1 MKTFLLIGLGSFGN
15 HIARKLYDMHHQI
28 LAVDMDEEK
37 VQLSLPY
44 VTDAQIGDTTDR
56 AFLKSLGIQNFD
68 VCIVTIGENFESS
81 IITVVLLKELGAR
94 KIMARASHGIQER
107 LLLHNGA
114 DEVIYPAR
122 QLAAWTAIRC
132 SSDKILDYTQLDENY
147 SIYELTIPETWENH
161 SLLQLNLRSKYGINI
176 LGIRENG
183 HLNMNI
189 TPETVFHTGN
199 SVLLLGP
206 QASVQKCFRL

>member
-1 MKTFLLIGLGSFGN
+1 MRTFLLLGLGSFGN
-15 HIARKLYDMHHQI
+15 HIARELYDMHHQI
-28 LAVDMDEEK
+28 LGVDLEEEK
-37 VQLSLPY
+37 VQRALPY
-44 VTDAQIGDTTDR
+44 LTDAQIGDTTDR

-94 KIMARASHGIQER
+94 KIIARASHGIQER

-122 QLAAWTAIRC
+122 QLASWTAIRC
-132 SSDKILDYTQLDENY
+132 SSDKILDYTELDDDY
-147 SIYELTIPETWENH
+147 SIYELTVPEQWEGK
-161 SLLQLNLRSKYGINI
+161 SLLSLALRSKYGINI
-176 LGIRENG
+176 LGIRREG
-183 HLNMNI
+183 KLSMNI
-189 TPETVFHTGN
+189 TPDTVFHSGT

-206 QASVQKCFRL
+206 QESVKKCFRL

>member
-15 HIARKLYDMHHQI
+15 HIARELYDMHHQI
-28 LAVDMDEEK
+28 LGVDLDEEK
-37 VQLSLPY
+37 VQRALPY

-94 KIMARASHGIQER
+94 KIIARASHGIQER

-114 DEVIYPAR
+114 NEVIYPAR

-132 SSDKILDYTQLDENY
+132 SSDKILDYTELDDNY
-147 SIYELTIPETWENH
+147 SIYELTVPDQWDGK
-161 SLLQLNLRSKYGINI
+161 SLLELELRSKYGINI
-176 LGIRENG
+176 LGIRKDG
-183 HLNMNI
+183 KLGMNI
-189 TPETVFHTGN
+189 TPATVFHAGT

-206 QASVQKCFRL
+206 QDSVKKCFRL

>member
-1 MKTFLLIGLGSFGN
+1 MRTFLLLGLGSFGN
-15 HIARKLYDMHHQI
+15 HIARELYDMHHQI
-28 LAVDMDEEK
+28 LGVDLEEEK
-37 VQLSLPY
+37 VQRALPCL
-44 VTDAQIGDTTDR
+44 TDAQIGDTTDR

-94 KIMARASHGIQER
+94 RIIARASHGIQER

-132 SSDKILDYTQLDENY
+132 SSDKILDYTELDDDY
-147 SIYELTIPETWENH
+147 SIYELTVPEQWEGKNLL
-161 SLLQLNLRSKYGINI
+161 SLALRSKYGINI
-176 LGIRENG
+176 LGIRREG
-183 HLNMNI
+183 KLSMSI
-189 TPETVFHTGN
+189 TPDTVFHSGT

-206 QASVQKCFRL
+206 QESVKKCFRL

>member
-1 MKTFLLIGLGSFGN
+1 MRTFLLLGLGSFGN
-15 HIARKLYDMHHQI
+15 HIARELYNMHHQI
-28 LAVDMDEEK
+28 LGVDLEEEK
-37 VQLSLPY
+37 VQRALPY
-44 VTDAQIGDTTDR
+44 LTDAQIGDTTDR

-94 KIMARASHGIQER
+94 KIIARASHGIQER

-122 QLAAWTAIRC
+122 QLASWTAIRC
-132 SSDKILDYTQLDENY
+132 SSDKILDYTELDDDY
-147 SIYELTIPETWENH
+147 SIYELTVPEQWEGK
-161 SLLQLNLRSKYGINI
+161 SLLSLALRSKYGINI
-176 LGIRENG
+176 LGIRREG
-183 HLNMNI
+183 KLSMNI
-189 TPETVFHTGN
+189 TPDTVFHSGT

-206 QASVQKCFRL
+206 QESVKKCFRL

>member
-28 LAVDMDEEK
+28 LGIDMDEDK
-37 VQLSLPY
+37 VQRALPY
-44 VTDAQIGDTTDR
+44 LTDGQIGDATDR
-56 AFLKSLGIQNFD
+56 SFLCSLGVQNFD
-68 VCIVTIGENFESS
+68 ACIVTIGENFEAS
-81 IITVVLLKELGAR
+81 IISVVLLKELGAR
-94 KIMARASHGIQER
+94 KIIAKASHGIQER

-114 DEVIYPAR
+114 DEVIYPAK

-132 SSDKILDYTQLDENY
+132 SSDKILDYSQLDENY
-147 SIYELTIPETWENH
+147 SIYELAIPESWENQ
-161 SLLQLNLRSKYGINI
+161 SLLQLNLRSKYSINV

-183 HLNMNI
+183 RLNMNI
-189 TPETVFHTGN
+189 APDTVFHTGS

-206 QASVQKCFRL
+206 QDMVQKCFRL

>member
-1 MKTFLLIGLGSFGN
+1 MKSFLLIGLGSFGN
-15 HIARKLYDMHHQI
+15 HIARELYDLHHQI
-28 LAVDMDEEK
+28 LAVDTDEEK
-37 VQLSLPY
+37 VQRALPY
-44 VTDAQIGDTTDR
+44 ATDAQIGDTTDR
-56 AFLKSLGIQNFD
+56 TFLKSLGVQNFD

-94 KIMARASHGIQER
+94 KIIARASHGIQER

-114 DEVIYPAR
+114 DEVIYPAK

-132 SSDKILDYTQLDENY
+132 SSDKILDYTELDDNY
-147 SIYELTIPETWENH
+147 SIYELTIPREWEGQ
-161 SLLQLNLRSKYGINI
+161 SLLQLNLRGKYGINI

-183 HLNMNI
+183 QLNMDM
-189 TPETVFHTGN
+189 TPETSFRKDN

-206 QASVQKCFRL
+206 KTSVQKCFKL

>member
-1 MKTFLLIGLGSFGN
+1 MRTFLLLGLGSFGN
-15 HIARKLYDMHHQI
+15 HIARELYDMHHQI
-28 LAVDMDEEK
+28 LGVDLEEEK
-37 VQLSLPY
+37 VQRALPY
-44 VTDAQIGDTTDR
+44 LTDAQIGDTTDR

-94 KIMARASHGIQER
+94 KIIARASHGIQER

-132 SSDKILDYTQLDENY
+132 SSDKILDYTELDDNY
-147 SIYELTIPETWENH
+147 SIYELTVPEQWDGKT
-161 SLLQLNLRSKYGINI
+161 LLALGLRSKYGINI
-176 LGIRENG
+176 LGIRKEG
-183 HLNMNI
+183 KLAMNI
-189 TPETVFHTGN
+189 TPDTVFHSGT

-206 QASVQKCFRL
+206 QESVKKCFHL

>member
-15 HIARKLYDMHHQI
+15 HIARELYDMHHQI
-28 LAVDMDEEK
+28 LGVDLDEEK
-37 VQLSLPY
+37 VQRALPY

-94 KIMARASHGIQER
+94 KIIARASHGIQER

-114 DEVIYPAR
+114 NEVIYPAR

-132 SSDKILDYTQLDENY
+132 SSDKILDYTELDDDY
-147 SIYELTIPETWENH
+147 SIYELTVPDQWDGK
-161 SLLQLNLRSKYGINI
+161 SLLELELRSKYGINI
-176 LGIRENG
+176 LGIREG
-183 HLNMNI
+183 GKLGMNI
-189 TPETVFHTGN
+189 TPATVFRAGT

-206 QASVQKCFRL
+206 QDSVKKCFRL

>member
-1 MKTFLLIGLGSFGN
+1 MRTFLLLGLGSFGN
-15 HIARKLYDMHHQI
+15 HIARELYDMHHQI
-28 LAVDMDEEK
+28 LGVDLEEEK
-37 VQLSLPY
+37 VQRALPY
-44 VTDAQIGDTTDR
+44 LTDAQIGDTTDR

-94 KIMARASHGIQER
+94 KIIARASHGIQER

-132 SSDKILDYTQLDENY
+132 SSDKILDYTELDDDY
-147 SIYELTIPETWENH
+147 SIYELTVPEQWDGK
-161 SLLQLNLRSKYGINI
+161 SLLALELRSKYGINI
-176 LGIRENG
+176 LGIRREG
-183 HLNMNI
+183 KLSMNI
-189 TPETVFHTGN
+189 TPDTVFHSGT

-206 QASVQKCFRL
+206 QESVKKCFHL